1 MSFYLIS
8 QVLVGIAILFDI
20 LSFQFKDRKRIVQ
33 CLFVS
38 GVLISTH
45 FFLLGHQTA
54 GLLMLVATLRY
65 LTSMFTTSGRAMK
78 VFIGLA
84 FIVTAFSFEG
94 TLSVLSFLGTAFHTA
109 GAFSKDDRRLRIL
122 MIIGT
127 LIWLPHNYLASSP
140 VAVIMEFLFLSSNL
154 VGYYRHYLRGRS
166 FSRWR
171 FSE

>member
-38 GVLISTH
+38 GTLISTH

-54 GLLMLVATLRY
+54 GFLMLVATLRY
-65 LTSMFTTSGRAMK
+65 LTSVFTTSPRAMAL
-78 VFIGLA
+78 FIGLA
-84 FIVTAFSFEG
+84 LMATALTFEG
-94 TLSVLSFLGTAFHTA
+94 MLSVLSCVGTTFHTA
-109 GAFSKDDRRLRIL
+109 GAFSKNDKRLRIL

-127 LIWLPHNYLASSP
+127 LFWIPHNYLASSP
-140 VAVIMEFLFLSSNL
+140 VAVAMELLFLSSNL
-154 VGYYRHYLRGRS
+154 VGYYRHYLKGRNLFRWN
-166 FSRWR
+166 FSG
-171 FSE
+171 

>member
-1 MSFYLIS
+1 VSLYLVS
-8 QVLVGIAILFDI
+8 QVLVGIAIIFDI

-38 GVLISTH
+38 GILISTH

-65 LTSMFTTSGRAMK
+65 LTSIFTTSSKAMW

-84 FIVTAFSFEG
+84 ITVTAFSYEG
-94 TLSVLSFLGTAFHTA
+94 MLSILSLSGTAFHTA
-109 GAFSKDDRRLRIL
+109 GAFSKNDKRLRIL

-127 LIWLPHNYLASSP
+127 LFWIPHNYLASSP
-140 VAVIMEFLFLSSNL
+140 VAVIMELLFLSSNL
-154 VGYYRHYLRGRS
+154 VGYYRHYLRGQQLLS
-166 FSRWR
+166 WKLSG
-171 FSE
+171 

>member
-1 MSFYLIS
+1 MSVYLVS

-20 LSFQFKDRKRIVQ
+20 LSFQFKDRNRIIQ

-38 GVLISTH
+38 GILISTH

-54 GLLMLVATLRY
+54 GFLMLVATLRY

-84 FIVTAFSFEG
+84 LIVTAFSYEG
-94 TLSVLSFLGTAFHTA
+94 VLSILSLCGTAFHTA

-122 MIIGT
+122 MIVGT
-127 LIWLPHNYLASSP
+127 LFWLPHNYLASSP
-140 VAVIMEFLFLSSNL
+140 VAVIMELLFLSSNL
-154 VGYYRHYLRGRS
+154 VGYYRHYLRGRNL
-166 FSRWR
+166 FRWR